1 MLISEIA
8 RREPK
13 RPQNH
18 FTFFFF
24 FLLSEMKA
32 DVPVKS
38 FGGRTG
44 VSSREAFQIR
54 TRRPRHTHVRT
65 LSRAHA
71 NTHGIKPLTA
81 HEPQRK

>member
-8 RREPK
+8 RRKPK

-18 FTFFFF
+18 FTFFF
-24 FLLSEMKA
+24 

-44 VSSREAFQIR
+44 VSSREAFQIQ
-54 TRRPRHTHVRT
+54 TRRPRHTHVRA

-71 NTHGIKPLTA
+71 NTRGIKPLTA